1 MCGVGGAVSLNGEPV
16 PFLGERLELMSSL
29 IAHRGP
35 DGAGIWKGARDRVG
49 FAHRRLSI
57 IDVSDS
63 GSQPMSTDRATIVF
77 NGEIYNYLELRTEL
91 GESSFRTKSDTETI
105 LRGYEKWGDD
115 VVDHLR
121 GMFAFALFD
130 HERGRVLIARD
141 RFGIKPLYFYDSGD
155 TFFFASEP
163 KALLP
168 FVPSIEA
175 DPEGIRDYLVFQMP
189 LEHRTLFRHIN
200 QLPAAHRLVIENG
213 TFRISQYWEV
223 FYERDFDHAESYF
236 VDRTLELLDDSVR
249 VHTRADVPLGAY
261 VSGGIDSGLVAGLGA
276 EHADLLHFT
285 GFVDAGATY
294 DERAHAQAISDQAG
308 ATLLEVEIRADHIP
322 ELLPEII
329 YHLDYPV
336 AGPGVI
342 PQYVVSE
349 FASRERKVVLGGQ
362 GGDEMFGGYVRYLI
376 AYFEQCIKG
385 AIDGTLNSGD
395 FIVTYES
402 IIPNLGVLKPYE
414 PMLRQFFSDGL
425 FESIDRRYL
434 KLVERASMLG
444 PELRLDL
451 TTPYDP
457 RDTFLRIFNAQ
468 NVENGSLFDAM
479 THADFKTLLPALL
492 QVEDRVSMAHGL
504 ESRVPML
511 DHELV
516 EFAATIPAD
525 VKFKNGDLKRV
536 LKKVGHNVLPD
547 SVLARKDKMGF
558 PLPLNQWLSGPC
570 NDWVRDVFA
579 TGAKLGRDYADA
591 TMIPDLLEAE
601 SNFGRTMWGYLSLEL
616 WHQQFADRSGH
627 YRALDPALGLQ

>member
-1 MCGVGGAVSLNGEPV
+1 MCGIGGAVSLNGESV
-16 PFLGERLELMSSL
+16 PFLRKRLKVMSSL
-29 IAHRGP
+29 VAHRGP
-35 DGAGIWKGARDRVG
+35 DGHGLWIGPGERVG

-63 GSQPMSTDRATIVF
+63 GNQPMSTERTTIVF
-77 NGEIYNYLELRTEL
+77 NGEIYNYVELRNEL
-91 GESSFRTKSDTETI
+91 GASSFRTNSDTETI
-105 LRGYEKWGDD
+105 LRGYERWGDD
-115 VVDHLR
+115 VVNHLR
-121 GMFAFALFD
+121 GMFSFALFD
-130 HERGRVLIARD
+130 HERDRVLIARD
-141 RFGIKPLYFYDSGD
+141 RFGIKPLYYHFTDD
-155 TFFFASEP
+155 AFFFASEP

-168 FVPSIEA
+168 FIPSIEP
-175 DPEGIRDYLVFQMP
+175 DHEGIRDYLVFQMP
-189 LEHRTLFRHIN
+189 LAHRTLFRHIQ
-200 QLPAAHRLVIENG
+200 QLPAAHRLVIERGNASVS
-213 TFRISQYWEV
+213 RYWEV
-223 FYERDFDHAESYF
+223 FYERDFDHDDKYF
-236 VDRTLELLDDSVR
+236 IDRARELLDDSVR

-261 VSGGIDSGLVAGLGA
+261 VSGGIDSGLVASLGA

-285 GFVDAGATY
+285 GFVDAGLTY
-294 DERAHAQAISDQAG
+294 DERTHAKAISAQAG

-322 ELLPEII
+322 KLLPEII

-395 FIVTYES
+395 FVVTYES

-414 PMLRQFFSDGL
+414 PMLRQFFSEGL
-425 FESIDRRYL
+425 FDSMDRRYL

-451 TTPYDP
+451 ETPYDP
-457 RDTFLRIFNAQ
+457 RTTFLNIFNAE
-468 NVENGSLFDAM
+468 NVENGSLFDSM

-525 VKFKNGDLKRV
+525 VKFKSGDLKRV
-536 LKKVGHNVLPD
+536 LKKVGVGVLPD
-547 SVLARKDKMGF
+547 SVLAREDKMGF
-558 PLPLNQWLSGPC
+558 PLPLNAWLSGPC
-570 NDWVRDVFA
+570 SDWIHDVFA
-579 TGAKLGRDYADA
+579 TGANTGRDHVDA
-591 TMIPDLLEAE
+591 AAIPALLDAE
-601 SNFGRTMWGYLSLEL
+601 STFGRTMWGYLSLEL
-616 WHQQFADRSGH
+616 WHQTFVDRSAH
-627 YRALDPALGLQ
+627 YRSLDPAAS